1 MKSDPSSKIHAPLLA
16 HAQQQLLQTAQ
27 AGRRILAG
35 EQATTY
41 RNTRIRTAA
50 ALAAQSAMAHAMMA
64 RLKPGPRPPM
74 AEAREVESADVAP
87 ERAEDEEADEGEG
100 SHLLHLGPMHAGPHG
115 RHVQPIGE
123 QGGGHGGR
131 GGSSRDDDDE
141 RDDAS
146 PDVPRR
152 GPGAR
157 IRVAVAAPVRL
168 GVQLSVVDTRWAQDA
183 LASGGMGALRR
194 ALAERLLGAAH
205 GPGSAGWRKPWLG
218 QVAALYATAQDRAF
232 DHGGF
237 GGVRELLLSFSQPM
251 ARMLPPNPMRPVFFC
266 LLPLVLFDLHK
277 PFTPSQRL
285 DKRVRLAALSRS
297 SGGVS

>member
-1 MKSDPSSKIHAPLLA
+1 MKSDPSSKVRAAQLA
-16 HAQQQLLQTAQ
+16 HAQQQQLQTRQ
-27 AGRRILAG
+27 ATRRVLAG

-50 ALAAQSAMAHAMMA
+50 ALAAHSAMAHAMLA
-64 RLKPGPRPPM
+64 KLKPGPRPPM
-74 AEAREVESADVAP
+74 AEVRETASAESTP
-87 ERAEDEEADEGEG
+87 EWSEEEDGEEGEEN
-100 SHLLHLGPMHAGPHG
+100 HLLHLGPMHAGPHG
-115 RHVQPIGE
+115 RHVQAIGE
-123 QGGGHGGR
+123 HGGGHGGR
-131 GGSSRDDDDE
+131 GGSSRDEDEE

-146 PDVPRR
+146 PEMPRR

-157 IRVAVAAPVRL
+157 IRVAVAAPVRM
-168 GVQLSVVDTRWAQDA
+168 GVQLSAVDTTWAQDA
-183 LASGGMGALRR
+183 LAAGGMGELRR

-218 QVAALYATAQDRAF
+218 QVAALYATAQDRSF
-232 DHGGF
+232 EHGSF
-237 GGVRELLLSFSQPM
+237 GGVRELLLSLRQPL

-277 PFTPSQRL
+277 PFTPSQRQ

-297 SGGVS
+297 SGIAS